1 MVNEKIRKPYLTW
14 TDVSIYNSFELF
26 REDTNLE
33 SHLELN
39 YQYALRDLLK
49 YSQLNK

>member
-1 MVNEKIRKPYLTW
+1 MINEKVRKPYLTW
-14 TDVSIYNSFELF
+14 ADVSIYNSFKLLKEGS
-26 REDTNLE
+26 NLE